1 MNVFQEFQNAS
12 RANSDCIKDETSD
25 VFGVSKAKNLI
36 APPAGKPELD
46 LLRFKL
52 RRARESQALIPG
64 RNTDNKLVEHCRCLY
79 YRSLQR
85 YLPT

>member
-1 MNVFQEFQNAS
+1 M
-12 RANSDCIKDETSD
+12 
-25 VFGVSKAKNLI
+25 
-36 APPAGKPELD
+36 APPAGKPELE

-85 YLPT
+85 YLPNVPQAFVLCIFFQIIGHNHNFSFSN